1 MSPYIFFFN
10 SCGFGYFLR
19 ERLRLIFW
27 ASMEGAIHV
36 EGTTQS
42 ITSLTSPQ
50 ARRFVRFDMQGLIVC
65 LSPLLRDL
73 ASPRLQRF
81 P

>member
-1 MSPYIFFFN
+1 
-10 SCGFGYFLR
+10 
-19 ERLRLIFW
+19 
-27 ASMEGAIHV
+27 MEGAIHV

-65 LSPLLRDL
+65 LSPLLRDS
-73 ASPRLQRF
+73 ASPRLQRI